1 MAWRWTHKR
10 TLAAQM
16 LAEGQGQRATARA
29 LGIAER
35 TLRYWAAKPEF
46 QERLRELEGEAHKR
60 ALRVLQRRGVA
71 AAERLV
77 MLMDRGKTGD
87 HVKLRAA
94 TEILDRIGVVPV
106 TKIAPTDPS
115 GENPYV
121 GLSDDELIAAIA
133 AEYARLHQNSEAA
146 DGGPVS
152 LDAEGAGESAG
163 ASG

>member
-46 QERLRELEGEAHKR
+46 EARLRELEGEAHKR

-94 TEILDRIGVVPV
+94 TEVLDRIGVVPV

-121 GLSDDELIAAIA
+121 GLSDDELRNAIA
-133 AEYARLHQNSEAA
+133 AEYRRLQETGGAV
-146 DGGPVS
+146 DGGEVS
-152 LDAEGAGESAG
+152 LDAEGAGESAAAG
-163 ASG
+163 G